1 MVSLHDVLI
10 NEVRQLPKDDVALCL
25 SSGIDSQSLLF
36 AMLDCGIRPH
46 VYSFTL
52 EDRESRDFV
61 EARMLAND
69 MCVPFTKVT
78 LPMNVE
84 TLISDCFTM
93 ARDFGAKKKTDFEC
107 LWPFLY
113 VYPMVE
119 ETYIVT
125 GIPADG
131 HFCISKKGI
140 LHYKDDVDGFRK
152 MYFSNPNAGQR
163 LLRGQ
168 LAKKYEKIN
177 FDPFYSPNIAAVLD
191 GLTWDELNKPQQKMP
206 IRNSFTRF
214 STMKLHNH
222 TNLQLG
228 DSGIAQH
235 FESLLD
241 TRLND
246 KGYKSVVG
254 IYNKIVKQVNENGAQ
269 VQLSLEFD

>member
-10 NEVRQLPKDDVALCL
+10 NEVRHLPKDGVALCL

-36 AMLDCGIRPH
+36 AMMEIGISPH

-61 EARMLAND
+61 EARTLANE
-69 MCVPFTKVT
+69 MGVPFTKVM
-78 LPMNVE
+78 LPIDVE
-84 TLISDCFTM
+84 TLIDDCFAM

-113 VYPMVE
+113 VYPVVE
-119 ETYIVT
+119 EKYIVT

-140 LHYKDDVDGFRK
+140 LHYKDDVDAFRK

-163 LLRGQ
+163 LLRGKM
-168 LAKKYEKIN
+168 AHKYGKIN
-177 FDPFYSPNIAAVLD
+177 VDPFYSTNIAKVLE
-191 GLTWDELNKPQQKMP
+191 GLSWDDLNKPQQKMP
-206 IRNSFTRF
+206 IRNSFERF
-214 STMKLHNH
+214 ATMKVHNH

-228 DSGIAQH
+228 DSGIAEH
-235 FESLLD
+235 FETLLD
-241 TRLND
+241 TSLND

-254 IYNKIVKQVNENGAQ
+254 IYNKIVKQVNENGTQ

>member
-1 MVSLHDVLI
+1 MVSLHDILI
-10 NEVRQLPKDDVALCL
+10 NEVCHLPKNDVALCL

-36 AMLDCGIRPH
+36 AMLDCGITPH

-52 EDRESRDFV
+52 EDRESRDFM
-61 EARMLAND
+61 EAKALAAK
-69 MCVPFTKVT
+69 MCVPFTKIT
-78 LPMNVE
+78 LPVDVE
-84 TLISDCFTM
+84 TLINDCFVM
-93 ARDFGAKKKTDFEC
+93 AREYGAKKKTDFEC

-113 VYPMVE
+113 VYTNVE
-119 ETYIVT
+119 EKYIVT

-163 LLRGQ
+163 LLRQ
-168 LAKKYEKIN
+168 KLADKYGKVN
-177 FDPFYSPNIAAVLD
+177 VDPFYSPNIAEALK
-191 GLTWDELNKPQQKMP
+191 GMSWNELNKPQQKMP
-206 IRNSFTRF
+206 IRNSFAYF
-214 STMKLHNH
+214 ATMKVHNH

-228 DSGIAQH
+228 DSGIAEH
-235 FESLLD
+235 FETLLD

-254 IYNKIVKQVNENGAQ
+254 IYNKIIKQVNDNGTQ
-269 VQLSLEFD
+269 VQLSLEFK